1 MFIYRFLFLSIYLS
15 FSLLFIYLRFI
26 FLSLLSVPGF
36 PKHSQVPTVWPPQ
49 ARRAP
54 RALGCG

>member
-26 FLSLLSVPGF
+26 FLSSYPVPGF
-36 PKHSQVPTVWPPQ
+36 PKQWQVPTVWPQQ